1 MVMEFVDGVDLRVLL
16 YDYEKMPPDQFTM
29 ELKMRYAYD
38 ISNAILYIH
47 TQNPPIIHQGK
58 NK

>member
-47 TQNPPIIHQGK
+47 TKPSN
-58 NK
+58 NTSR